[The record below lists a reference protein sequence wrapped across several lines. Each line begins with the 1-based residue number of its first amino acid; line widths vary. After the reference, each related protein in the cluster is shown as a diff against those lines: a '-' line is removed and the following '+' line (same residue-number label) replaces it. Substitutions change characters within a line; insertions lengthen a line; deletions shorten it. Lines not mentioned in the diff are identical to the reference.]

1 MKKGKFHLVCKWII
15 FIIYMACLIYLVF
28 FAESMGRTH
37 VQQGYAYNLEPLKE
51 IRRFWKYI
59 FSTEQIGL
67 ASRLNIFGNVIA
79 FIPFG
84 LCLPLIS
91 DHRLKC
97 ITTLLYTFALSL
109 IIELV
114 QLISKVGSFDVD
126 DLVLNC
132 MGGLVGY
139 LLYYVL
145 HRLRMKSVA
154 RKKEGL

>member
-1 MKKGKFHLVCKWII
+1 MKKGKFHLVFKWIV
-15 FIIYMACLIYLVF
+15 FIVYMMCLIYLVF

-37 VQQGYAYNLEPLKE
+37 VQQGYVYNLEPLKE
-51 IRRFWKYI
+51 IKRFWKYI
-59 FSTEQIGL
+59 FSGEQIGL

-84 LCLPLIS
+84 MCLPLIS
-91 DHRLKC
+91 DHRVKF

-126 DLVLNC
+126 DLLLNC
-132 MGGLVGY
+132 LGGVIGY
-139 LLYYVL
+139 LICFIF
-145 HRLRMKSVA
+145 HRLRMKNVA